1 MTSFREC
8 KASGFR
14 LVVFDSFGA
23 EMFSTNYHDE
33 LKPSEGRDSDEKKF
47 AVHVV
52 SIVKVLGRKV
62 FMTSK

>member
-1 MTSFREC
+1 M
-8 KASGFR
+8 
-14 LVVFDSFGA
+14 VVFDGTGG

-47 AVHVV
+47 AVQVV

-62 FMTSK
+62 FLTSK